1 MQRIFQVNYPCFISV
16 LQFIIRPCQQIFFFT
31 RKIIILFTAYNF
43 RYFYNETKKGW
54 KKEKREYGRLES
66 NKNTGNYNS
75 NKTRSCGI
83 YACMFLPLTTAHA
96 SHDREIKRI
105 KNVFLEK
112 EEGKKKKKKK
122 FIERFLHDA
131 KYSFDKYSFHESFHL
146 HRKKFMKH
154 FKIYILC
161 ILELY
166 HFKTRVLNNLL

>member
-1 MQRIFQVNYPCFISV
+1 MTFLNWSKFNKDMKKNQCNEFFKSITTFYFAAIYNSS
-16 LQFIIRPCQQIFFFT
+16 LSTNFFT

-96 SHDREIKRI
+96 SHDREIKGI

-112 EEGKKKKKKK
+112 EKRKK
-122 FIERFLHDA
+122 FIERFLHMRI
-131 KYSFDKYSFHESFHL
+131 SFDKYLFMNLFISIMKNLWNVSKYTFYVPRVISF
-146 HRKKFMKH
+146 
-154 FKIYILC
+154 
-161 ILELY
+161 
-166 HFKTRVLNNLL
+166 

>member
-1 MQRIFQVNYPCFISV
+1 
-16 LQFIIRPCQQIFFFT
+16 
-31 RKIIILFTAYNF
+31 
-43 RYFYNETKKGW
+43 
-54 KKEKREYGRLES
+54 
-66 NKNTGNYNS
+66 
-75 NKTRSCGI
+75 
-83 YACMFLPLTTAHA
+83 MFLPLTTAHA

-112 EEGKKKKKKK
+112 EEGKKKKKKKGKKKKKKK